1 MKRGLLLLLL
11 MLLFAASPA
20 VAREGDDG
28 GIIADIS
35 HRNIAITTGF
45 TGTTTTLFGALPQ
58 EGDVIVVVSGPES
71 KVIVRRKERALGV
84 WLNQDYATFS
94 GVPGF
99 YWVASSRP
107 LADIVGADWL
117 AANRIGTENQR
128 FTIIDGTD
136 FSNIQLFRDELVALR
151 QERELYATAPADVTI
166 MGGRLYRADVYLPA
180 DAPTGNYT
188 VTTYLFRHGEMLDA
202 QQTPL
207 VLRKE
212 GTMADLSDIA
222 QQNSLVYAL
231 MAVALALLAGWS
243 SAVLMRKG

>member
-1 MKRGLLLLLL
+1 MKRL
-11 MLLFAASPA
+11 LLFALLLGALPVRAQPA
-20 VAREGDDG
+20 DDG

-71 KVIVRRKERALGV
+71 RVVVRRKERVLGI
-84 WLNQDYATFS
+84 WLNRDYVTF
-94 GVPGF
+94 GNVPGF

-107 LADIVGADWL
+107 LADIVSADWL
-117 AANRIGTENQR
+117 AANRIGTGNQR
-128 FTIIDGTD
+128 FTIVDATD
-136 FSNIQLFRDELVALR
+136 FGSIRSFRDELVGLR
-151 QERELYATAPADVTI
+151 QGHELYTIAPAPVTI
-166 MGGRLYRADVYLPA
+166 MGGRLYRADVHLPA

-207 VLRKE
+207 ALRKE

-222 QQNSLVYAL
+222 QQDSLIYAM